1 LSAAKALPKNCF
13 HKPNTSGEI
22 DFHDGLVSHMSVVA
36 TSFSVL
42 SRIETYQSQM
52 PNTMAKI
59 ASVLMDDPKA
69 PLSLSITDLA
79 ARAGTS
85 AASVTRFCRMIGYK
99 GYGQLRVGIA
109 EDVGRGGSREAWI
122 ADIGRSFGPDDPP
135 DEIVRTL
142 LNTHTLSLQTTAGLL
157 DMAVAGRVAAAI
169 GSARH
174 LDVYGVGGS
183 ALTALETEARL
194 YRIGINVHTWA
205 EVHNGLTSAAI
216 LDKDCVAIAIS
227 NTGRTEETI
236 QMLTVAK
243 ASGAYTVAIT
253 GNPDSPLGK
262 LADDVLI
269 AASPDGYL
277 QPADLSARHCQLF
290 VVDLLYL
297 LIAQANFER
306 TTRLLAASG
315 AAVAPRRRPGRNAVV
330 ANHNVRPTTA

>member
-1 LSAAKALPKNCF
+1 MTALA
-13 HKPNTSGEI
+13 NT
-22 DFHDGLVSHMSVVA
+22 FK
-36 TSFSVL
+36 VL
-42 SRIETYQSQM
+42 DRIETYQSQM
-52 PNTMAKI
+52 PATMGKI
-59 ASVLMDDPKA
+59 AAFLREDPKA
-69 PLSLSITDLA
+69 PLTLSITELA
-79 ARAGTS
+79 ERAGTS
-85 AASVTRFCRMIGYK
+85 PASVTRFCRMLGFDGYS
-99 GYGQLRVGIA
+99 QLRVDIA
-109 EDVGRGGSREAWI
+109 EDVGRGGAKAAWI
-122 ADIGRSFGPDDPP
+122 ADIGRSLGPDDPP
-135 DEIVRTL
+135 DGIRNTL
-142 LNTHTLSLQTTAGLL
+142 LNTHVRSLQRTASLL
-157 DMAVAGRVAAAI
+157 DLDTAIRVAAAI
-169 GSARH
+169 VKARQ

-216 LDKDCVAIAIS
+216 LDDHCVAVGIS

-243 ASGAYTVAIT
+243 ASGAHTVAIT
-253 GNPDSPLGK
+253 GNPDSPLAR

-297 LIAQANFER
+297 LIAQSNFER

-315 AAVAPRRRPGRNAVV
+315 AAVAPRRRPMRGGGLPQTSASRDELTN
-330 ANHNVRPTTA
+330 RTE